1 MAVIKWPGDAFA
13 VKNKKSSSKSMA
25 IAQTPVFPQTLHR
38 RRPDSEAAMP
48 KTKKRDNVFSQSR
61 DEPEDRGMR
70 EMKTTH
76 NAQTFPHAR

>member
-1 MAVIKWPGDAFA
+1 MAFVQWPGDAFTL
-13 VKNKKSSSKSMA
+13 KNKKSSAKSVV
-25 IAQTPVFPQTLHR
+25 ITQTPVFPQTLHR
-38 RRPDSEAAMP
+38 LRPNCETSKP

-76 NAQTFPHAR
+76 NTQTLLHAR